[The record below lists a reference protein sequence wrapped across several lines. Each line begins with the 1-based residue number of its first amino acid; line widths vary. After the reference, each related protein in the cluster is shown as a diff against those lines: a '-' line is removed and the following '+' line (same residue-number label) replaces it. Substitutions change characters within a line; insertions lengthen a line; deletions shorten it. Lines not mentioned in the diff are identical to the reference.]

1 MKKIA
6 LLSMLVL
13 TLVSF
18 TGCMAPKSA
27 NALTVSEEK
36 AWPTTM
42 PDTIPKFKEDS
53 ILKVT
58 NIPNSILIKYEGITK
73 EEYTNYSVEIEN
85 NGWIADFETNEVAK
99 SYKKGN
105 ERVDISLLEDGTML
119 LDYSSVSKVAE

>member
-85 NGWIADFETNEVAK
+85 NGWTVDFETNEVAK
-99 SYKKGN
+99 SYEKGN